1 MAGLVHYGINWSGPW
16 SSARSGKNFN
26 DSVNI
31 RQHDMLTEIQNQELQ
46 IIKPL
51 QESGLFCID
60 INITQSSC
68 GYWELM
74 NKSDAIFTFR
84 APF

>member
-1 MAGLVHYGINWSGPW
+1 MAGLVHYEINWSRPW

-31 RQHDMLTEIQNQELQ
+31 RQHDMLTEIQNQEMQ

-84 APF
+84 VPF